1 MATEAPTISSDLFK
15 NILNDDQLTQ
25 ADDLQIFRTMY
36 YMSRHEGTATDIAK
50 VLGYAD
56 KAAVVGKIVGLS
68 LRIVKK
74 YGIERRVKDNGKA
87 ANWDLFFTGYDKEAF
102 FVWQLK
108 PELIQAL
115 EELSL
120 VDITT
125 KISIQNSYLFAWNPD
140 KWKWEDL
147 ENNIEELQNKGTITL
162 RWSCRSHKSIRIG
175 DRAFLVRLGDIP
187 RGIMAS
193 GYVVS
198 EPFLSPHWS
207 GEEKDVPRVLI
218 EFDVILNPNK
228 EPILT
233 LDLLKT
239 GNLTKQHW
247 TPQASGISIQTDCV
261 EELEATWFEFLT
273 TQNIRVNPFTVSAD
287 TPQIFIEGTANQIT
301 QTRYERNP
309 YARIA
314 CLEHY
319 GFTCSVCTF
328 NFVSRYGKLGSN
340 FIHVHH
346 LTQVA
351 TIGKAYTVDPIN
363 DLRPVC
369 PNCHAMLHRRNPPL
383 TIDELSSLLK

>member
-1 MATEAPTISSDLFK
+1 MATEAPTISIDLFK
-15 NILNDDQLTQ
+15 DILNDDQLTK

-50 VLGYAD
+50 VLGYVD
-56 KAAVVGKIVGLS
+56 KAAVVGKIVGLG

-74 YGIERRVKDNGKA
+74 YGIERRVRDNGKA
-87 ANWDLFFTGYDKEAF
+87 ANWDLFFTGYDKETF

-120 VDITT
+120 VDIIT

-147 ENNIEELQNKGTITL
+147 ENNIEELQNKGTTTL

-239 GNLTKQHW
+239 GNLINQHW

-383 TIDELSSLLK
+383 TIDELKSLLK